1 MKTKI
6 ALAVAVVAL
15 FVAVPSASP
24 KHGGGSGPASVGATI
39 GCTENTN
46 DDSCIVS
53 FTGLNS
59 SGTTYKYQI
68 ADPCGY
74 GGAGGNISGVSSYS
88 VSIPTAADC
97 GVPFTISLSTVG
109 RGSTLTPVPVTIT
122 YAIGTD
128 PGVI

>member
-39 GCTENTN
+39 GCTENTTG
-46 DDSCIVS
+46 DDNCTVS
-53 FTGLNS
+53 FTGLNP
-59 SGTTYKYQI
+59 SGTTYKYEI

-74 GGAGGNISGVSSYS
+74 GGAGGNISGFASYS
-88 VSIPTAADC
+88 VSIPTAMDC
-97 GVPFTISLSTVG
+97 DSPLAVTLSTIG
-109 RGSTLTPVPVTIT
+109 RGSTLTPVPLTIT
-122 YAIGTD
+122 YIGTD

>member
-46 DDSCIVS
+46 DDGCIVS
-53 FTGLNS
+53 FTGLNP
-59 SGTTYKYQI
+59 SGTTYKYEI

-74 GGAGGNISGVSSYS
+74 GGAGGDISGFANYS
-88 VSIPTAADC
+88 VGIPTAMDC
-97 GVPFTISLSTVG
+97 DLPFTISLFTVG
-109 RGSTLTPVPVTIT
+109 RGSTLTPVPLTIT
-122 YAIGTD
+122 YAANTVPNAI
-128 PGVI
+128 